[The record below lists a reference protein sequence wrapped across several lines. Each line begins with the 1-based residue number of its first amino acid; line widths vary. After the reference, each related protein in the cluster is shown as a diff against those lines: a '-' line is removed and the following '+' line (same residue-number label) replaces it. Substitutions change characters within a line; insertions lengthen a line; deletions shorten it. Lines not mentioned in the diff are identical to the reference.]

1 MFPNFPNPCDSQA
14 RWISVVPD
22 VVTPGLPHPR
32 PSEQRSTRPSPP
44 EARPRSGTS
53 WLTPRQM
60 LRRGV
65 AAGWVFGEEWMVY
78 IKLFVPFYAND
89 PVVSFVSCFCFGGHV
104 PTFGYFLVGPNFK
117 YPTLSVDANRDASR
131 RQSSEE
137 SFAGSCLRPK
147 WLETRQGLSPA
158 GHTC

>member
-1 MFPNFPNPCDSQA
+1 MVPNFPNPCDSQA

-44 EARPRSGTS
+44 EATPRSGTS

-89 PVVSFVSCFCFGGHV
+89 PVVSFVSFFFGGAMFQLLGIFCLGQTLNTQPFQWM
-104 PTFGYFLVGPNFK
+104 PTEMLEAAEQRGELRRK
-117 YPTLSVDANRDASR
+117 LSEAEVARD
-131 RQSSEE
+131 
-137 SFAGSCLRPK
+137 
-147 WLETRQGLSPA
+147 
-158 GHTC
+158 

>member
-32 PSEQRSTRPSPP
+32 SSEQRSTRPSPP
-44 EARPRSGTS
+44 EATPRSGTS

-89 PVVSFVSCFCFGGHV
+89 PVVSFVSCFFGGGHV
-104 PTFGYFLVGPNFK
+104 STFGYFLFGPNFK
-117 YPTLSVDANRDASR
+117 YPTLSVDANRDA
-131 RQSSEE
+131 
-137 SFAGSCLRPK
+137 
-147 WLETRQGLSPA
+147 
-158 GHTC
+158 